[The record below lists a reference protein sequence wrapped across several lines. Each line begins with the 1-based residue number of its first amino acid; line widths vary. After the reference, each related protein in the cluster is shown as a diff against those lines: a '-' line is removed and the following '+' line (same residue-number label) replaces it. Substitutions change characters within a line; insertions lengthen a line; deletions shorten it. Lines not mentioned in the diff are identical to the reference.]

1 MKNSPKTR
9 FPLLEF
15 GADFDRSG
23 VSITLDW
30 RYDLI
35 CDYLKASP
43 SYESVYR
50 KLQGQKSLYAQ
61 PKDYKL
67 VEQVLKDFGAIYKM
81 NEVDWWL
88 HIGMQLYGIKAP
100 TAKVRLAG
108 ELNENSKSIS
118 INKSMH
124 QSLIFEIP
132 LSLTISEAV
141 KQIKQLAK
149 GHSFSKSLPKTLKPK
164 YQLEKIKLRQ
174 KNLQQG
180 LQALRMYKKKLPLW
194 KIGNLLDLVPS
205 KTFDEKLLDSKD
217 AYKYSSNKEVMSIAA
232 SRLIRNAALVAENA
246 ARGRFP
252 NNRPFKEAILTPYIR
267 DAGRPAGSL
276 APKRRKALD

>member
-15 GADFDRSG
+15 GADFDHSG
-23 VSITLDW
+23 VSVAPDW

-43 SYESVYR
+43 SYEFVYR
-50 KLQGQKSLYAQ
+50 KLQGQKSPYAQ
-61 PKDYKL
+61 PKDLKV

-81 NEVDWWL
+81 NEVTWWQQ
-88 HIGMQLYGIKAP
+88 IGMQLYGIQAA

-118 INKSMH
+118 INKSMY
-124 QSLIFEIP
+124 QSLVFEIP

-141 KQIKQLAK
+141 KQVKQLAK
-149 GHSFSKSLPKTLKPK
+149 GYDFSKSLPKILKPK

-180 LQALRMYKKKLPLW
+180 LQALRMYKKKMPLW
-194 KIGNLLDLVPS
+194 QIGNRLNLVPS
-205 KTFDEKLLDSKD
+205 QTIDEALLETKM
-217 AYKYSSNKEVMSIAA
+217 AYKYSQNKEIMSIAA
-232 SRLIRNAALVAENA
+232 SRLIRNAGLVAENA

-252 NNRPFKEAILTPYIR
+252 NNRPFKEAILTPYER
-267 DAGRPAGSL
+267 EAGRPAGSST
-276 APKRRKALD
+276 PKQKKVLD

>member
-15 GADFDRSG
+15 RADFDQSG
-23 VSITLDW
+23 VSVTPDW

-50 KLQGQKSLYAQ
+50 KLRGQKTPYSQ

-67 VEQVLKDFGAIYKM
+67 VEQVSKDFGAIYEM
-81 NEVDWWL
+81 NEVAWWQQ
-88 HIGMQLYGIKAP
+88 IGMQLYGIKAP

-118 INKSMH
+118 INKSVH
-124 QSLIFEIP
+124 QSLVFEIP
-132 LSLTISEAV
+132 LSLTISEVV
-141 KQIKQLAK
+141 KQVKQLAK
-149 GHSFSKSLPKTLKPK
+149 GYDFSKSLPKILKPK

-180 LQALRMYKKKLPLW
+180 LQALRMYKKKMPLW
-194 KIGNLLDLVPS
+194 QIGNRLNLVPS
-205 KTFDEKLLDSKD
+205 QTIDEVLLETKM
-217 AYKYSSNKEVMSIAA
+217 AYKYSQNKEIMSIAA
-232 SRLIRNAALVAENA
+232 SRLIRNAGLVAENA

-252 NNRPFKEAILTPYIR
+252 NNRPFKEAILTPYER
-267 DAGRPAGSL
+267 EGGRPAGSST
-276 APKRRKALD
+276 PKRKKALD

>member
-15 GADFDRSG
+15 RADFDQSG
-23 VSITLDW
+23 VSVTPDW

-50 KLQGQKSLYAQ
+50 KLRGQKTPYSQ

-67 VEQVLKDFGAIYKM
+67 VEQVSKDFGAIYEM
-81 NEVDWWL
+81 NEVAWWQQ
-88 HIGMQLYGIKAP
+88 IGMQLYGIKAP

-118 INKSMH
+118 INKSMY
-124 QSLIFEIP
+124 QSLVFEIP
-132 LSLTISEAV
+132 LSLTISEVV
-141 KQIKQLAK
+141 KQVKQLAK
-149 GHSFSKSLPKTLKPK
+149 GYDFSKSLPKILKPK

-180 LQALRMYKKKLPLW
+180 LQALRMYKKKMPLW
-194 KIGNLLDLVPS
+194 QIGNRLNLVPS
-205 KTFDEKLLDSKD
+205 QTIDEGLLETKM
-217 AYKYSSNKEVMSIAA
+217 AYKYSQNKEIMSIAA
-232 SRLIRNAALVAENA
+232 SRLIRNAGLVAENA

-252 NNRPFKEAILTPYIR
+252 NNRPFKEAILTPYER
-267 DAGRPAGSL
+267 EAGRPAGSSN
-276 APKRRKALD
+276 PKQKKVLD

>member
-1 MKNSPKTR
+1 MKNNQKNR

-15 GADFDRSG
+15 RADFDSSG
-23 VSITLDW
+23 VSVTPDW
-30 RYDLI
+30 RYDLV

-43 SYESVYR
+43 SYEAAYR
-50 KLQGQKSLYAQ
+50 KLQGQKSPYSQ
-61 PKDYKL
+61 PKDFKV
-67 VEQVLKDFGAIYKM
+67 VEQVLKDFGEIYKM
-81 NEVDWWL
+81 NEVTWWQQ
-88 HIGMQLYGIKAP
+88 IGKQLYGIKAP

-108 ELNENSKSIS
+108 ELNEQNKSIS
-118 INKSMH
+118 VNQLAH
-124 QSLIFEIP
+124 QSLVFDIP

-141 KQIKQLAK
+141 KQVKQLAK
-149 GHSFSKSLPKTLKPK
+149 GYAFSKPLPEILKPK

-180 LQALRMYKKKLPLW
+180 LQALRMYKKKMPLW
-194 KIGNLLDLVPS
+194 QIGNRLDLVPS
-205 KTFDEKLLDSKD
+205 KTFDEKLLNSKD

-232 SRLIRNAALVAENA
+232 SRLIKNAALVAENA

-252 NNRPFKEAILTPYIR
+252 NNRAFKEAILTPYER
-267 DAGRPAGSL
+267 EAGRPIGST